1 MKNMYSR
8 YSIEIKLYDCY
19 EDRIWTQNMKS
30 QSLSITSSPYS
41 LKKKQSH
48 FSLKKWR
55 ILVLTTM
62 KKLTMFE
69 LGVTLLYQ
77 HCLFLLGR
85 KVSNTSNIR
94 AIVSNSNWLTLI
106 VSDCLT
112 FTKLYP
118 IISGTGTPVFDV
130 CIWF

>member
-1 MKNMYSR
+1 
-8 YSIEIKLYDCY
+8 
-19 EDRIWTQNMKS
+19 
-30 QSLSITSSPYS
+30 
-41 LKKKQSH
+41 
-48 FSLKKWR
+48 
-55 ILVLTTM
+55 
-62 KKLTMFE
+62 MFE

-118 IISGTGTPVFDV
+118 IISGTGTPVFDI